1 MKKRKLMNQPIKIAA
16 NSLFGDRQ
24 TASCGCRADRR
35 NKKSSILLSSV
46 AAGAMEVDTVAS
58 RFYSV
63 IMIVQND
70 ARVQSPNPSDCSV
83 SEAYPTT
90 TTEHSTTAT
99 FTTDGKLDDSYT
111 ET

>member
-1 MKKRKLMNQPIKIAA
+1 MVVTLTHGLGVKRLHVDVELTDGTKN
-16 NSLFGDRQ
+16 
-24 TASCGCRADRR
+24 RR
-35 NKKSSILLSSV
+35 SFSSV

-70 ARVQSPNPSDCSV
+70 ARIQSPNLSDCSV

-90 TTEHSTTAT
+90 TTTEYSTTAT